1 MLYFFKLAIYMGMPY
16 IVRTSALPAFLACPD
31 SFGSFMQ
38 RVLSANRLRDGV
50 IVYLGPYGD
59 WVTRIEDAA
68 LFTTEA
74 ASEAATGRAR
84 HALAANEIVDPIMVE
99 VTQDGDER
107 RATTLRNAI
116 RALGPT
122 VNFKGSAP
130 AA

>member
-1 MLYFFKLAIYMGMPY
+1 
-16 IVRTSALPAFLACPD
+16 
-31 SFGSFMQ
+31 MQ

-59 WVTRIEDAA
+59 WVSRIEDAA

-74 ASEAATGRAR
+74 TVEAATAKAR
-84 HALAANEIVDPIMVE
+84 HALAANEIVDPLLVE
-99 VTQDGDER
+99 VTEDEDGR

>member
-1 MLYFFKLAIYMGMPY
+1 MEMPY
-16 IVRTSALPAFLACPD
+16 IEVDERRSGAFEPN
-31 SFGSFMQ
+31 FGFLMQ
-38 RVLSANRLRDGV
+38 RVLSANRLRDGI
-50 IVYLGPYGD
+50 IVYLGPHED
-59 WVTRIEDAA
+59 WVTGIDDAA

-74 ASEAATGRAR
+74 ASEAATARAR

>member
-1 MLYFFKLAIYMGMPY
+1 
-16 IVRTSALPAFLACPD
+16 
-31 SFGSFMQ
+31 MQ

-74 ASEAATGRAR
+74 ASEEAATARAR
-84 HALAANEIVDPIMVE
+84 HALAANEIVDPLMVE
-99 VTQDGDER
+99 VTQDSDGR
-107 RATTLRNAI
+107 RTTTLRNAI